1 MKRVTPVI
9 RDDSKFWPMLRL
21 NRVDRRLSGFALS
34 SEIVSNTILFGQRFV
49 RRSLVKRIFDSLGDR
64 LSISYESGERKKF
77 RACAASGFHPQHG
90 LERERLRNGVS

>member
-1 MKRVTPVI
+1 MV
-9 RDDSKFWPMLRL
+9 
-21 NRVDRRLSGFALS
+21 S

-77 RACAASGFHPQHG
+77 RACAASGFHPPCPQHG
-90 LERERLRNGVS
+90 LERERFRKVTILVGKN